1 MDGQEIVVVAH
12 WQKCTECL
20 KDELSSQEFNTWIRP
35 LKAEHASESIAL
47 YAPNRFI
54 LDWVKS
60 KFHGRIREILKE
72 LTGEDVAVELHI
84 AHRDF
89 HRNKPERESLE
100 TPSRAASLG
109 EEHSQRTAADS
120 NFVPELKPS
129 ISVRSEPAAQRV
141 VTDSARSGAVDTIIE
156 GKLRH
161 RGALNKENS
170 FDNFVIGKSNQLARA
185 AAMQVAENPGYA
197 YNPLFIY
204 GGVGLGKTHL
214 MHAIGNYLV
223 EKKPDAK
230 VVYLHSETFVA
241 TMVTA
246 LQLNAISEFKR
257 FYRSVDALLI
267 DDIQFFAGKERSQ
280 EEFFHTFN
288 ALLEGGQQIILT
300 CDRFHK
306 EINGLEERLKS
317 RFGWGLTVA
326 VEPPELET
334 RAAILMN
341 KAEQCNVTLPYESA
355 LFIAQRL
362 RSNVRELE
370 GALKRVIA
378 HASFK
383 GAPITV
389 ELIKEALRDLFAL
402 QDKLVTIDNIQR
414 SVAEYYKIK
423 MADML
428 SKRRNRSVARPRQVA
443 MTLSKELTN
452 HSLPEIGDA
461 FGGRDHTTVLHACKQ
476 INKLRHTSTDIQEDY
491 NNLLR
496 SLSS

>member
-1 MDGQEIVVVAH
+1 MAATY
-12 WQKCTECL
+12 WQQCADYL
-20 KDELSSQEFNTWIRP
+20 KDEIPAQQFNTWIRP
-35 LKAEHASESIAL
+35 LAAEQDGSSL
-47 YAPNRFI
+47 VLFAPNRFI
-54 LDWVKS
+54 QDWVKS
-60 KFHGRIREILKE
+60 KFLDRIREVLSEVAGNDLQLRLEVRQNSFVLSDSEAAEIRDGRSSKTAE
-72 LTGEDVAVELHI
+72 AQIAVENP
-84 AHRDF
+84 AV
-89 HRNKPERESLE
+89 KKASVMQ
-100 TPSRAASLG
+100 ASL
-109 EEHSQRTAADS
+109 
-120 NFVPELKPS
+120 
-129 ISVRSEPAAQRV
+129 
-141 VTDSARSGAVDTIIE
+141 SAGRRNMDTIVE

-161 RGALNKENS
+161 RGALNHDNS
-170 FDNFVIGKSNQLARA
+170 FENFVVGKSNQLARA

-204 GGVGLGKTHL
+204 GGTGLGKTHL

-223 EKKPDAK
+223 SKKPDAK

-246 LQLNAISEFKR
+246 LQLNAINEFKR
-257 FYRSVDALLI
+257 YYRSVDALLI

-306 EINGLEERLKS
+306 EITGLEERLKS

-341 KAEQCNVTLPYESA
+341 KAEQCNVEVPYEAA

-378 HASFK
+378 HANFK
-383 GAPITV
+383 GAPIDL

-476 INKLRHTSTDIQEDY
+476 INKLRHSSTDIQEDY